1 MYYKGK
7 RSKFALKTVKLI
19 LVAALLLL
27 YTNTGALAAPPES
40 TAKAAILIDGASG
53 RVLYEKNIHQKLP
66 MASTTK
72 IMTAITALEYGRL
85 DDIVTIAPEAS
96 GIEGSSIWLS
106 PGERHTLED
115 LLYGLMLR
123 SGNDAAAAI
132 ALHVGGSIEGFADMM
147 NNLAWKIGARNSNFT
162 NPHGLHDDN
171 HYTTAY
177 DLALITAYGLKNTD
191 LEAIVSTKYRTIPW
205 EGHEWDRAMKNKNKL
220 LWNFEG
226 ANGVKTGYTKKA
238 GRCFVGSAK
247 RDDLQ
252 LIAVVLNCGPMFEES
267 AALMKFGFENYK
279 NCVIYRKDEL
289 IGTIPVVKGK
299 QDSVP
304 LITEKGY
311 TIALKE
317 EERKKIREEILL
329 PESLPAPVTAGEP
342 VGSIKI
348 YFENYLM
355 EEIPMLTG
363 QNVDKQNIWDF
374 FRKMVN
380 LWR

>member
-1 MYYKGK
+1 
-7 RSKFALKTVKLI
+7 LKTVKLI

-27 YTNTGALAAPPES
+27 YTNTGALAAPPDS
-40 TAKAAILIDGASG
+40 TAKAAILIDSASG

-132 ALHVGGSIEGFADMM
+132 ALHIGGSIEGFTDMM
-147 NNLAWKIGARNSNFT
+147 NKLAWKIGARNSNFT

-177 DLALITAYGLKNTD
+177 DLALITAYGLRNPD
-191 LEAIVSTKYRTIPW
+191 LATIVSTKYRTIPW

-267 AALMKFGFENYK
+267 ANLLKFGFENYK

-289 IGTIPVVKGK
+289 IGTIPVAKGK

-304 LITEKGY
+304 LIVDKGY
-311 TIALKE
+311 SIALKE
-317 EERKKIREEILL
+317 EERIQIREEIFL
-329 PESLPAPVTAGEP
+329 PESLPAPVAAGEA

-348 YFENYLM
+348 YFANQLVGK
-355 EEIPMLTG
+355 IPILTG
-363 QNVDKQNIWDF
+363 QDVDKQDIWDF
-374 FRKMVN
+374 FRKMLN